1 MLSSSNLRE
10 PMTKAALHL
19 LIEGRVQ
26 GVGYRQW
33 FAGEARSLGLT
44 GWVRNRADG
53 RVEAMICGPQDP
65 LERLFTAAQRGPR
78 FASVSRIE
86 RHGVKDEGWPDFS
99 IRSTT

>member
-1 MLSSSNLRE
+1 
-10 PMTKAALHL
+10 MTNPALHL

-53 RVEAMICGPQDP
+53 RVEAVVSGASD
-65 LERLFTAAQRGPR
+65 LVERLFAAAQRGPR

-86 RHGVKDEGWPDFS
+86 RHGIKDDDWPDFS
-99 IRSTT
+99 IRPTA

>member
-1 MLSSSNLRE
+1 MSR
-10 PMTKAALHL
+10 TALHL

-53 RVEAMICGPQDP
+53 RVEAIISGKTESM
-65 LERLFTAAQRGPR
+65 ERLVAASQRGPR
-78 FASVSRIE
+78 FAAVSRIE
-86 RHGVKDEGWPDFS
+86 RHGIESENWPDFA
-99 IRSTT
+99 IRPTA

>member
-1 MLSSSNLRE
+1 VK
-10 PMTKAALHL
+10 PALHL

-53 RVEAMICGPQDP
+53 CVEAVISGKVEL
-65 LERLFTAAQRGPR
+65 LERLVTTAQRGPR
-78 FASVSRIE
+78 FAAVSRIE
-86 RHGVKDEGWPDFS
+86 RHGIEGEDWPDFA
-99 IRSTT
+99 IRPTA

>member
-1 MLSSSNLRE
+1 
-10 PMTKAALHL
+10 MTRPALHL

-53 RVEAMICGPQDP
+53 RVEAVVSGASD
-65 LERLFTAAQRGPR
+65 LVERLFAAAQRGPR

-86 RHGVKDEGWPDFS
+86 RHGIKDDDWPDFS
-99 IRSTT
+99 IRPTA

>member
-1 MLSSSNLRE
+1 
-10 PMTKAALHL
+10 MTRPALHL

-53 RVEAMICGPQDP
+53 RVEAMMCGPQDL

-78 FASVSRIE
+78 LASVSRIE
-86 RHGVKDEGWPDFS
+86 RHGIKDDDWPDFS
-99 IRSTT
+99 IRPTA

>member
-1 MLSSSNLRE
+1 
-10 PMTKAALHL
+10 MTKAALHL

-53 RVEAMICGPQDP
+53 RVEAMVNGADALIDQVIQ
-65 LERLFTAAQRGPR
+65 TARRGPR
-78 FASVSRIE
+78 LAAVSRVE
-86 RHGVKDEGWPDFS
+86 CQDRPEENWPDFS
-99 IRSTT
+99 IRPTA

>member
-1 MLSSSNLRE
+1 MAG
-10 PMTKAALHL
+10 PALHL

-44 GWVRNRADG
+44 GWVRNRSDG
-53 RVEAMICGPQDP
+53 RVEAVVSGPADRV
-65 LERLFTAAQRGPR
+65 ERLFTAAQRGPR

-86 RHGVKDEGWPDFS
+86 RHGMKEEDWLDFT
-99 IRSTT
+99 IRPTA